1 MHRDFYQ
8 AIKTLYAAAAAQSL
22 ADLEVKVIELLRL
35 LLRRRR
41 LVGAVIFFMDFH
53 FAGNLRQRR

>member
-8 AIKTLYAAAAAQSL
+8 AIKTLNAAAAQSL

-35 LLRRRR
+35 LLLRRR